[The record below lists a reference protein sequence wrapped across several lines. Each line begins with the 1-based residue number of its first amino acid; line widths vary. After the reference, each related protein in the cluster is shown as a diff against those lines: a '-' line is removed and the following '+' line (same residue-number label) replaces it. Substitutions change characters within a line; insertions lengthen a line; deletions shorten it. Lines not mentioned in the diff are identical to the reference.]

1 MSILDGNILEDH
13 GNSRGGG
20 GGSKTKVP
28 SVGRGGRVWIFSGTT
43 HDDVLLLELTAN
55 YFKL

>member
-1 MSILDGNILEDH
+1 MGILDGNILEGH

-20 GGSKTKVP
+20 GLKQKLVP

-43 HDDVLLLELTAN
+43 HDDVLLLELAAN